1 MVPQTKTRR
10 RGFSLIELLIVIAI
24 ILIIVTVAVPKLNN
38 ARKFAQET
46 AAIKAVQTIHSG
58 EAQYFSQY
66 GKYAGSLLELG
77 PPTSGQ
83 AGPQAAEFFAR
94 NFMRAFHIDQMGFG
108 RRVERQHLAA
118 SEEVAPIDFHF
129 ARLRHGKRVL
139 VVRLFLPIFRTPWSF
154 ERVLQRCRWRIVP
167 LASLLPGRFRGTIGE
182 FKLFG

>member
-1 MVPQTKTRR
+1 MVPKLNQRSR

-66 GKYAGSLLELG
+66 GKYAGSLAELG

-83 AGPQAAEFFAR
+83 AGPQAADIIHEDLALGVKQGYKFT
-94 NFMRAFHIDQMGFG
+94 
-108 RRVERQHLAA
+108 LAA
-118 SEEVAPIDFHF
+118 TPLGYTVNAVPVAF
-129 ARLRHGKRVL
+129 GSTGS
-139 VVRLFLPIFRTPWSF
+139 RTFYSDQSMSIRQNAGQEPAGPSSP
-154 ERVLQRCRWRIVP
+154 EL
-167 LASLLPGRFRGTIGE
+167 
-182 FKLFG
+182 K

>member
-1 MVPQTKTRR
+1 MVPNIRQRSR

-83 AGPQAAEFFAR
+83 AGPQAADIIHEDLATGIKQGYKFTLTATAQGYTV
-94 NFMRAFHIDQMGFG
+94 NAVPVAFGSTGSRTFYSDQSMSI
-108 RRVERQHLAA
+108 RQNAGQEPAGPA
-118 SEEVAPIDFHF
+118 SPE
-129 ARLRHGKRVL
+129 LK
-139 VVRLFLPIFRTPWSF
+139 
-154 ERVLQRCRWRIVP
+154 
-167 LASLLPGRFRGTIGE
+167 
-182 FKLFG
+182 